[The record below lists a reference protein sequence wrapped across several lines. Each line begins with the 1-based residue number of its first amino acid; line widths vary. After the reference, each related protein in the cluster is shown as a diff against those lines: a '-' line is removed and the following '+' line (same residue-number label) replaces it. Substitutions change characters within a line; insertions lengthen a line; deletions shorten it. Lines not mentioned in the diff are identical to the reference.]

1 MRFVESKIDAILDQD
16 KQRVSGEARVTETSR
31 WREPSNTSTLN
42 TLICNLK
49 QASRSVRYHWRVN
62 GPLCMEARQNECQ
75 SSAIDVMTRR
85 ADHDVTSRDSTVIL
99 TLDLRLTGWIELYM

>member
-1 MRFVESKIDAILDQD
+1 
-16 KQRVSGEARVTETSR
+16 
-31 WREPSNTSTLN
+31 
-42 TLICNLK
+42 
-49 QASRSVRYHWRVN
+49 
-62 GPLCMEARQNECQ
+62 MEARQNECQ